1 MLVGISFENNDYEMD
16 RVSDFYSK
24 PSHLSPYPIYQKG
37 GSYYPFGTESERN
50 KSYKGWARALLVPA
64 AAYLGLVSLYGKKKK
79 AQNKK

>member
-1 MLVGISFENNDYEMD
+1 MLVGNSFENNDYEMD

-37 GSYYPFGTESERN
+37 GSYR
-50 KSYKGWARALLVPA
+50 GWARALLLPMA
-64 AAYLGLVSLYGKKKK
+64 GYLGLVSHYGKKKK